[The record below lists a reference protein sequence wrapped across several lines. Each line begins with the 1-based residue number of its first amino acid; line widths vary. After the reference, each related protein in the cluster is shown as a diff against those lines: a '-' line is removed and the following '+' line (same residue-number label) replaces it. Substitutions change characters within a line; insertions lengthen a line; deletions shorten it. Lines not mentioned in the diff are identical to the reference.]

1 MPLAEVTTADAAAP
15 TPLRLSAPPEPSRAP
30 QIIAKAVLDVLSA
43 LAAVLAIRLIL
54 ALAVAGAFELAYIAL
69 PKPGFP
75 AVLIFLVY
83 TGTVLG
89 PLVWLASRRD

>member
-1 MPLAEVTTADAAAP
+1 MPLAEVDLEAP

-30 QIIAKAVLDVLSA
+30 QIIAKAVLDVLGA

-54 ALAVAGAFELAYIAL
+54 TMAVVGGIWLAYLML
-69 PKPGFP
+69 PTPSVS
-75 AVLIFLVY
+75 AVVLFGVY
-83 TGTVLG
+83 TASVLA